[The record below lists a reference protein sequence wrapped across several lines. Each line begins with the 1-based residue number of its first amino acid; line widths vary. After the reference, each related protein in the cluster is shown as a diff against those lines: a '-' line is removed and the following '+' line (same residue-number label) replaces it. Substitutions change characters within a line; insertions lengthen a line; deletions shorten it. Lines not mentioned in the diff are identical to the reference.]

1 MFLLRNIL
9 SFRCTY
15 VEKEHLILPVHL
27 SGEGIYYPS
36 GARKWRKNILSFRCT
51 ELEKEH
57 IILPVHLSGEGTS
70 DPSEG

>member
-1 MFLLRNIL
+1 
-9 SFRCTY
+9 

-27 SGEGIYYPS
+27 SREGIYYPS

-51 ELEKEH
+51 DLEKEH

-70 DPSEG
+70 DPSGAPKWRRNILSFRST